1 MTMLIDI
8 NKLKNI
14 LSENNYSIVI
24 QSEMGEILTFND
36 RGVKTLIKI
45 IDNNPSFLKN
55 AILADKVI
63 GKAAALL
70 MVFGGVKE
78 VFALVI
84 STPAL
89 MVLEKNNITVS
100 FDLLTERIKNRK
112 GDGLCPMESLCLNID
127 NPETAYE
134 KLKENLN
141 SL

>member
-36 RGVKTLIKI
+36 RGVKTLMKI

-89 MVLEKNNITVS
+89 MVLEKTIS
-100 FDLLTERIKNRK
+100 QYLSI
-112 GDGLCPMESLCLNID
+112 
-127 NPETAYE
+127 Y
-134 KLKENLN
+134 
-141 SL
+141 

>member
-1 MTMLIDI
+1 MTMLKDI

-14 LSENNYSIVI
+14 LSEDNYTIVI
-24 QSEMGEILTFND
+24 QSESGEILTSND
-36 RGVKTLIKI
+36 RGVKTLMKI
-45 IDNNPSFLKN
+45 IDNNSSFLKN

-84 STPAL
+84 STPAFDIL
-89 MVLEKNNITVS
+89 KKYNITVS
-100 FDLLTERIKNRK
+100 FEVLTDRIKNRK

-134 KLKENLN
+134 KLKEKLN

>member
-1 MTMLIDI
+1 
-8 NKLKNI
+8 
-14 LSENNYSIVI
+14 
-24 QSEMGEILTFND
+24 
-36 RGVKTLIKI
+36 
-45 IDNNPSFLKN
+45 
-55 AILADKVI
+55 
-63 GKAAALL
+63 

>member
-89 MVLEKNNITVS
+89 MVLEKTIS
-100 FDLLTERIKNRK
+100 QYLSI
-112 GDGLCPMESLCLNID
+112 
-127 NPETAYE
+127 Y
-134 KLKENLN
+134 
-141 SL
+141 